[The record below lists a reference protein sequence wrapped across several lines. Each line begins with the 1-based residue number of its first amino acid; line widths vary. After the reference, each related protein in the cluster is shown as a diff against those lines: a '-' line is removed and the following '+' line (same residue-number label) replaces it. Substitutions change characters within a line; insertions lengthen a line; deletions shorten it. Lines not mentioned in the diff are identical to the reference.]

1 MEALYDRVLELVR
14 ALRDSGRAEAADG
27 LLAAMTQA
35 CSPREILME
44 LRYAAADL
52 DVEALTPELRSGRA
66 ALLEEVERQW
76 QGLA

>member
-14 ALRDSGRAEAADG
+14 ALRDSGRAEAADS
-27 LLAAMTQA
+27 LLAALTQA
-35 CSPREILME
+35 CSPREILTE

-52 DVEALTPELRSGRA
+52 DEAGLTPELRAGRS

-76 QGLA
+76 QDLA